1 MLFRSGYPDGLSGEE
16 IPISAQIVALADVY
30 DALTSERVYKKAFS
44 HEKAMDMILNGE
56 CGQFNPLLLECLKQA
71 SEDIRDELKKPISS
85 DVIAKANISPEL
97 VQYDELSAS
106 EETIRLLEYEK
117 TKSNFYASI
126 SKDVDFEYT
135 SVPPMLTIIPNS
147 SGLFENDILINDP
160 LKNDELYSIISRE
173 DIARITEL
181 LHNAVPKDST
191 VRINCKVNVK
201 NKIHDT
207 EIICKALLDSDD
219 AKLICGVIGKIIDIG
234 EAE

>member
-1 MLFRSGYPDGLSGEE
+1 M
-16 IPISAQIVALADVY
+16 
-30 DALTSERVYKKAFS
+30 
-44 HEKAMDMILNGE
+44 
-56 CGQFNPLLLECLKQA
+56 
-71 SEDIRDELKKPISS
+71 KKPISS